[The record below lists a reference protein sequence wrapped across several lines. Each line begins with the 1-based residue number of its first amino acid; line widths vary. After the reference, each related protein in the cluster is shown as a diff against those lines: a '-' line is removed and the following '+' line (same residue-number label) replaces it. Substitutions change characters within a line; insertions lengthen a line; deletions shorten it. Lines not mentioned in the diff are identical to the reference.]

1 MICEF
6 ERRNSHNLVAA
17 KQLKRRFG
25 FAARVASRWWLCAAA
40 SAPTSLGSAPGSA
53 SGPTATTGRRNRL
66 ECGVEF
72 AQDRDSR
79 AGQFG

>member
-25 FAARVASRWWLCAAA
+25 FAARVGFAVVAL
-40 SAPTSLGSAPGSA
+40 
-53 SGPTATTGRRNRL
+53 RRR
-66 ECGVEF
+66 
-72 AQDRDSR
+72 QRPD
-79 AGQFG
+79 QFGLCPWFGLWPYRNYRSKKSARVRC